1 MPVAPRLSGK
11 ERVGFIM
18 RKWQAMPYE
27 QKIAPKS
34 SISAPYWH
42 AVVDAEYEARCG
54 GDFLPTGAW
63 EPTPELSASD
73 DDEAA
78 EDDDDPE
85 LPDLPIETAGA
96 SWSAAPPPPEK
107 WAQGASSL

>member
-1 MPVAPRLSGK
+1 
-11 ERVGFIM
+11 
-18 RKWQAMPYE
+18 MPYE
-27 QKIAPKS
+27 QKLDPKY

-54 GDFLPTGAW
+54 DFLPIGAR

-73 DDEAA
+73 ED
-78 EDDDDPE
+78 DDDDPE

-96 SWSAAPPPPEK
+96 SWSAASPAPEK
-107 WAQGASSL
+107 GAKEAGEASDQAAMR